1 MSGPGDCG
9 CTHEGNSHVTQAF
22 RVGLTRDF
30 LREDGTIGWGDIG
43 LGALDEADGLKW
55 EFLPAGGQELT
66 AEQVSSYD
74 ALIVLAPRV
83 GPATV
88 EGAERLAVV
97 ARFGVGY
104 DNVDVEACTRNGVAL
119 TITPDGVRRPVA
131 ASILALLL
139 ALSHRLLIK
148 DRMARD
154 GRWEEKLDHMG
165 TGLTGRTLGSV
176 GLGNI
181 GREMFALARPL
192 EMRHLAHDPYATSE
206 MAAEA
211 GAELVGLEELL
222 GASDFVTI
230 NCALTPDTHH
240 LLDAGRLG
248 LMKRSAFLINT
259 ARGQIVDQA
268 ALTGAL
274 VGGRIAG
281 AALDVFEKEPA
292 DPEDPIFSLPNVICA
307 PHALAWTDELALG
320 NGRSACG
327 SVLAVAAGRVPDNVV
342 NAKVLDSPRWRK
354 KLARFGRRTENP

>member
-1 MSGPGDCG
+1 
-9 CTHEGNSHVTQAF
+9 VTEIF

-30 LREDGTIGWGDIG
+30 LHEDGTVGWGDIG
-43 LGALDEADGLKW
+43 LEALDGADGIEW
-55 EFLPAGGQELT
+55 EFLPEGGQELT
-66 AEQVSSYD
+66 AEQVGSYD

-83 GPATV
+83 GSATV
-88 EGAERLAVV
+88 DGADRLALV

-131 ASILALLL
+131 ASILAFLL

-148 DRMARD
+148 DRITRD

-165 TGLTGRTLGSV
+165 TGLTGKVLGSV

-192 EMRHLAHDPYATSE
+192 DMRHLAYDPYATPE

-211 GAELVGLEELL
+211 GAELVDLEGLL
-222 GASDFVTI
+222 GASDFVAI
-230 NCALTPDTHH
+230 NCALTPETYH

-248 LMKRSAFLINT
+248 LMKRTAFVINT
-259 ARGQIVDQA
+259 ARGQIVDQS
-268 ALTGAL
+268 ALTEAL
-274 VGGRIAG
+274 REGRVAG
-281 AALDVFEKEPA
+281 AALDVFEEEPA
-292 DPEDPIFSLPNVICA
+292 DPDDPIFSLPNVICA
-307 PHALAWTDELALG
+307 PHALAWTEELALG

-342 NAKVLDSPRWRK
+342 NGGVLGSPLWRE
-354 KLARFGRRTENP
+354 KLARYAGRTESP